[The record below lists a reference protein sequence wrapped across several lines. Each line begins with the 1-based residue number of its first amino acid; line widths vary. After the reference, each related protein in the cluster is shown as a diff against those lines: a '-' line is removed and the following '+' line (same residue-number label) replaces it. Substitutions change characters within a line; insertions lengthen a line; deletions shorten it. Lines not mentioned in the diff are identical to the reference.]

1 MYKRQAQVQ
10 ALDAELAAHPIPGVR
25 ETTPSYRALL
35 VVYAPQHSSALTV
48 RAALEQALARL
59 GSAVLPE
66 KRRLEI
72 PVHYGGS
79 DGPDLEEVARSHGL
93 TPAEGIARH
102 TAPTYRV
109 AMLGFAPGFAYLLGL
124 DPRLAMPRLATPR
137 PHVPAGSIGIAGDQ
151 MEKIFEKFQQV
162 DGSARRRAEGTGLG
176 LAITRYLVEMHGGT
190 VSVHSVEKKGS
201 VFTVSLPALS
211 SSEAPKS

>member
-1 MYKRQAQVQ
+1 MTSYPRILPVGETAFTVEFGAAIEERLVAQVQ

-25 ETTPSYRALL
+25 ETAPSYRALL
-35 VVYAPQHSSALTV
+35 VVYAPQHSPALTV
-48 RAALEQALARL
+48 RAALGQALARM
-59 GSAVLPE
+59 GSAALPE

-93 TPAEGIARH
+93 TPAEVIARH

-124 DPRLAMPRLATPR
+124 DPRLATPRLATPR
-137 PHVPAGSIGIAGDQ
+137 THVPAGSIGIAGDQ
-151 MEKIFEKFQQV
+151 TGVYALNTPGGWRLIGRTSLALF
-162 DGSARRRAEGTGLG
+162 DPARPEPFTLQTGDVVRFVEG
-176 LAITRYLVEMHGGT
+176 
-190 VSVHSVEKKGS
+190 
-201 VFTVSLPALS
+201 
-211 SSEAPKS
+211 

>member
-1 MYKRQAQVQ
+1 VTSYPRILPVGDTAFSVEFGAAIEERLVAQVQ

-35 VVYAPQHSSALTV
+35 VVYAPQHSPALTV
-48 RAALEQALARL
+48 RAALEQALARM
-59 GSAVLPE
+59 GSAALPE

-93 TPAEGIARH
+93 TPAEVIARH

-124 DPRLAMPRLATPR
+124 DPRLATPRLATPR
-137 PHVPAGSIGIAGDQ
+137 THVPAGSVGIAGDQ
-151 MEKIFEKFQQV
+151 TGVYALDTPGGWRLIGRTSLALF
-162 DGSARRRAEGTGLG
+162 DPARPEPFTLQAGDVVRFVEG
-176 LAITRYLVEMHGGT
+176 
-190 VSVHSVEKKGS
+190 
-201 VFTVSLPALS
+201 
-211 SSEAPKS
+211 